1 MWIDRACHFMKLG
14 YGELAVSDA
23 YKARLLIDSFL
34 GVFDTTVASSDLD
47 KESLPYKVSAA
58 LTGIVGRRDM
68 EAARKF
74 EAGNVSTAK
83 WLQQQAFVA
92 MASALICVRAYHDAI
107 QVLDEAIVLCGT
119 SEQLQTLC
127 SKAKGESRYMEQSL
141 QARHQTPGYIQQSM
155 KQGGVERVAYPWINP
170 EELGRG
176 KKAMKKVKNKFETAS
191 TNATLGPSSVGGTT
205 SDNLGVFARQ
215 DILRDELIVID
226 RSAFTVLNVEGKENC
241 WACSEALGHETVSM
255 NCCKAKFCSESC
267 KTEAINTYHRVLC
280 DKDFTWLYEASKD
293 ADPVSNDMIS
303 LVLMKILATAVQQ
316 NARPLKGTP
325 DRSPSLIL
333 QIEILAMRSVRSG
346 CNTRMDL
353 KAQDHLMKRQY

>member
-1 MWIDRACHFMKLG
+1 MELG

-23 YKARLLIDSFL
+23 YKARLLLDSFL
-34 GVFDTTVASSDLD
+34 GVYDTAVASSDLD
-47 KESLPYKVSAA
+47 KDSLPCKVSAA
-58 LTGIVGRRDM
+58 LAGIVGKRDTG
-68 EAARKF
+68 AARES
-74 EAGNVSTAK
+74 EAGNVSRAT
-83 WLQQQAFVA
+83 WLRQQAFMV
-92 MASALICVRAYHDAI
+92 MGSALIGVRAYHDAI
-107 QVLDEAIVLCGT
+107 QVLDEAIMLCGT

-127 SKAKGESRYMEQSL
+127 SKAKDESRYMEQSL
-141 QARHQTPGYIQQSM
+141 QARHQTPGHIQQSM
-155 KQGGVERVAYPWINP
+155 KQGGVERVAYLWINP

-241 WACSEALGHETVSM
+241 WACSGPLGYETVAM

-293 ADPVSNDMIS
+293 ADPVSSDMIP
-303 LVLMKILATAVQQ
+303 LMLMKILATAVQQ

-325 DRSPSLIL
+325 ARSPTF
-333 QIEILAMRSVRSG
+333 VV
-346 CNTRMDL
+346 
-353 KAQDHLMKRQY
+353 